1 LSKNNVSAGRRGET
15 AADRCPEQGCFHCG
29 LPAKGASACSG
40 DVAGEEH
47 LFCCA
52 GCLSVCQVI
61 HEAGLD
67 GFYQRLQQ
75 REATMAPPPDAPADM
90 DQYDLKEVQQE
101 FVQNLADGS
110 REAHLMV
117 EGIHCAA
124 CVWLIEKA
132 LAGMRGVIRAE
143 VNLVHHR
150 LQLRWQPDQVT
161 LPDILKRMAALGYA
175 AVPFNLEN
183 AEGKLKQQNRRLLFR
198 LGFAGFGAMNI
209 MWISIALYAGAFSGI
224 SDEYRHFFHWVSC
237 AIATPVLFYS
247 GGPIITAALRGL
259 RQARLSMDLPIAI
272 GALATYSYSLWQT
285 VDGGPHVYFDTVVT
299 FLFVIL
305 VGRYLEALARRNAS
319 SATLRLLELQ
329 PRMGTRL
336 TADGEERISVRKLVT
351 GDHLRIRPGDKV
363 PADGLVIDG
372 DSHADESMLTGE
384 SRPVHKRVGD
394 RLAGGTVN
402 GEAPLIM
409 QVEQAGATT
418 VLARIIHLVESAQ
431 GSKARVQRLA
441 DRIVPW
447 FVFITLLLSACTLLY
462 WWMHADFDTALLAA
476 TAVLIIT
483 CPCALGLATPMA
495 IAVSAGF
502 AAKMGVLV
510 RNGEALEGLADIT
523 HVVMD
528 KTGTLTE
535 GRMRVVDITGTQ
547 DSAQL
552 LQLAGAVER
561 HYSHPLA
568 VAVCASVES
577 AGLRFLHCRAQQLL
591 PGLGVG
597 ARVGEADCEV
607 WVGNE
612 RLMQSQ
618 GICIDAGMRDACAK
632 IESEMGSAVLVAAD
646 GVVMGLL
653 RIEDQLRDGAVALV
667 ASLAQRGIGM
677 TLLTGDSQAAAMHLQ
692 QYLSAQASI
701 PMHVIADVLP
711 EDKVREVIALQQRG
725 ECVLMVGDGI
735 NDAPALTQADI
746 SIAMGG
752 GTDVSMECSDIV
764 LMGSDLKKI
773 PWALSLGQR
782 TLKTVRQ
789 NLILSLAY
797 NVVLVPAAMAAW
809 VTPVFAALA
818 MPLSSLLVIG
828 NAILIRRHMSGK
840 QAESK
845 PFYIQ
850 KRLTAED
857 AKDAEEG
864 RSI

>member
-1 LSKNNVSAGRRGET
+1 MPMVSISILPSAFLSKSNAAGGSSAA
-15 AADRCPEQGCFHCG
+15 AADRYPDQGCFHCG
-29 LPAKGASACSG
+29 LPATGASACAG
-40 DVAGEEH
+40 DVAGEKH

-61 HEAGLD
+61 HDAGLES
-67 GFYQRLQQ
+67 FYQRLQQ
-75 REATMAPPPDAPADM
+75 REAAMAPPPDAPADI
-90 DQYDLKEVQQE
+90 DQYELNEVQQE
-101 FVQNLADGS
+101 FVRHLADGS
-110 REAHLMV
+110 LEANLMV
-117 EGIHCAA
+117 DGIHCAA

-132 LAGMRGVIRAE
+132 LAGMRGINRAE

-150 LQLRWQPDQVT
+150 LLLQWRPDQVN
-161 LPDILKRMAALGYA
+161 LPDVLRRLTALGYA

-224 SDEYRHFFHWVSC
+224 SDEYRHFFHWVSF

-259 RQARLSMDLPIAI
+259 RQARLSMYLPVAI
-272 GALATYSYSLWQT
+272 GALATYSYSLLQT
-285 VDGGPHVYFDTVVT
+285 IEAGPHVYFDTVVT

-329 PRMGTRL
+329 PRMATRL
-336 TADGEERISVRKLVT
+336 TADGEERVSVRKLAT
-351 GDHLRIRPGDKV
+351 GDRLRIRPGDKV

-372 DSHADESMLTGE
+372 DSHTDESMLTGE
-384 SRPVHKRVGD
+384 SRPVHKRIGD

-447 FVFITLLLSACTLLY
+447 FVFITLLLSACTFLY
-462 WWMHADFDTALLAA
+462 WWMHSDVDTALLAA

-495 IAVSAGF
+495 IAVSTGF

-510 RNGEALEGLADIT
+510 RNGEALEGLAEIT
-523 HVVMD
+523 HVVID

-535 GRMRVVDITGTQ
+535 GRMRVADIIASTDT
-547 DSAQL
+547 DHV

-568 VAVCASVES
+568 AAVCRSVES
-577 AGLRFLHCRAQQLL
+577 AGLAFIDCREQQLL
-591 PGLGVG
+591 AGMGVG
-597 ARVGEADCEV
+597 ALVGETDCEV
-607 WVGNE
+607 WIGNE
-612 RLMQSQ
+612 RLMRSR
-618 GICIDAGMRDACAK
+618 GISVDAGMLERCTR
-632 IESEMGSAVLVAAD
+632 IESEMGSALLVAAD
-646 GVVMGLL
+646 GVVLGLL
-653 RIEDQLRDGAVALV
+653 HIEDQLREGAVAFV
-667 ASLAQRGIGM
+667 ADLAQRGVGM
-677 TLLTGDSQAAAMHLQ
+677 TLLTGDSKAAAQHLQ
-692 QYLSAQASI
+692 QYLSAEADM
-701 PMHVIADVLP
+701 PMHVIAEVLP
-711 EDKVREVIALQQRG
+711 EEKVNEVLRLQQQG

-735 NDAPALTQADI
+735 NDAPALAQADI

-764 LMGSDLKKI
+764 LMGSDLRKI

-840 QAESK
+840 
-845 PFYIQ
+845 
-850 KRLTAED
+850 
-857 AKDAEEG
+857 
-864 RSI
+864 